1 MNLIFLLSTAVAV
14 SIDSFICGF
23 TVSFKCEKKLPLL
36 FGITL
41 VVFALCLITN
51 YLGVYLS
58 EFLTEKTANLG
69 GIILIAIGV
78 YNLFSKEKT
87 QIETKSILKQS
98 LLLGF
103 GVGLDGA
110 FGNLSLALMGY
121 NSFFVPVTIALTH
134 LLLIGMGVFL
144 SERHFLKIFKKLD
157 FIPSLILILLG
168 LYKLI
173 FFFF

>member
-1 MNLIFLLSTAVAV
+1 MRKETAVAV
-14 SIDSFICGF
+14 WNNARSVRPMFNHQLFRG
-23 TVSFKCEKKLPLL
+23 LL
-36 FGITL
+36 KRI
-41 VVFALCLITN
+41 
-51 YLGVYLS
+51 S
-58 EFLTEKTANLG
+58 HRKTANLG

-134 LLLIGMGVFL
+134 LLLIGIGIFL

>member
-1 MNLIFLLSTAVAV
+1 MNLIFLLSTAIAV

-23 TVSFKCEKKLPLL
+23 TVSFKYEKKLPLL
-36 FGITL
+36 LGITL

-69 GIILIAIGV
+69 GIILIALGV

-134 LLLIGMGVFL
+134 LVLIGMGIFL